1 MTRQRPERE
10 FYIVISGKFRTL
22 AMFSNILSVIC
33 QEPGSGLWWPLP
45 SSILSCISAFVE
57 FFWLPPPP
65 PPSAKGDSVIAE
77 ICLPGVANPRS
88 CGNFYSL
95 SFPPCKKCLMKI
107 FLCTSTVDLL
117 TPRSPG
123 SNTNLTLINT
133 PSAMLKVK
141 VSSNSKYGQ
150 EGGAF
155 TVKHQYIWKVNNSL
169 TSDNSGIVPTPE
181 MVTASE
187 SFWLNGLTGM
197 FCLFLFV
204 SAAFALH
211 VCLKGSNFKTVSALM
226 KTWLGEAVTK
236 VWRVSLGKQKVQT
249 SFEMKF

>member
-22 AMFSNILSVIC
+22 AMFSYQKSVIC

-45 SSILSCISAFVE
+45 SSILSCISPSVE

-133 PSAMLKVK
+133 PSAILKVK
-141 VSSNSKYGQ
+141 VSSNSKSGQ

-155 TVKHQYIWKVNNSL
+155 TVKHQYIHLESDQLIDQWPLWDCPHSRNGHCLRELLVKRTDGDVLSL
-169 TSDNSGIVPTPE
+169 PICVCCICSPRLLERKQFQNCISLDE
-181 MVTASE
+181 DMVG
-187 SFWLNGLTGM
+187 WG
-197 FCLFLFV
+197 
-204 SAAFALH
+204 
-211 VCLKGSNFKTVSALM
+211 
-226 KTWLGEAVTK
+226 
-236 VWRVSLGKQKVQT
+236 RY
-249 SFEMKF
+249 